1 MDNKYVEL
9 FKQLARSTAVSAE
22 QVMEYDR
29 EKGDDKGLAAAETM
43 RNDYEKLTET
53 IEVADDEYVPNK
65 AEVAKLLVATMV
77 QMSQVRDRMI
87 ALNKALKGY
96 QEDLVP
102 KLQEILD
109 NANDDEEAREM
120 ANEKFI
126 IKNDD

>member
-1 MDNKYVEL
+1 MDKKYVEL

-53 IEVADDEYVPNK
+53 IEIAGDEYVPNK
-65 AEVAKLLVATMV
+65 AEVAKLLVATMI

-109 NANDDEEAREM
+109 NANDDEEAIEM